1 MVLRRL
7 NRRMSLDDLARL
19 IFGSTP
25 ELVGMM
31 EAGGAKLGCMPLGFL
46 NMWYLKISFRL
57 DNNYLCFSVL

>member
-1 MVLRRL
+1 MVLRRS
-7 NRRMSLDDLARL
+7 NRRMSLDDLAKL

-25 ELVGMM
+25 ALVKTM

-46 NMWYLKISFRL
+46 YMWYLKISFRY